1 MMDKKSYKGQK
12 EKYFQELSNVKNMH
26 DTLIPE
32 EFPEGTY
39 GSPINEHSM
48 VEGKSTEWEEGQER
62 ASAFKYI
69 DKAAQNDRTRKG
81 PAADHS
87 LDDK

>member
-1 MMDKKSYKGQK
+1 MDKKSYKGQK
-12 EKYFQELSNVKNMH
+12 EKYFSELSNVKNMH

-48 VEGKSTEWEEGQER
+48 VEGKSTESEEGQQR

-69 DKAAQNDRTRKG
+69 NKLTHDDRTRNG
-81 PAADHS
+81 PVADDS
-87 LDDK
+87 LRDE